1 MLQSNAAKN
10 VTNKILIKESKIGYD
25 FDVFGDVGR
34 FDYSIKLNWRQYDFL
49 SDELL
54 SSYKEALSYIAEE
67 LSANYCHQ
75 IFKNLLSFFRKQ
87 DSLTIDLQSI
97 INYRSS
103 LNDDQEHYLG
113 SLRAFLV
120 SWYHWEIPGV
130 PADVVKFMEEITL
143 KGFVKGKAVAKGCP
157 YSGAFTMS
165 EQQAILTWAVNAYIK
180 KEINTK
186 EYSYL
191 LTLLYTGRRPVQI
204 RNLAQKDLCNR
215 QSSDHNYQYFVNIP
229 RAKQRGKSFRESFN
243 EIEIDEDLYL
253 LLNQQSIETLELFE
267 NQLGNR
273 LSKELTKELPIFAES
288 NIQQEFNTEKDI
300 QERIL
305 KTADYLFLN
314 ANNATSL
321 MYELAKKCKARSER
335 LVGEYIHLN
344 AYRFRYTKGTNMSR
358 RGIKGIFLAEA
369 LDHSDTQNLKV
380 YTENTHED
388 VELIDKAMSKALSP
402 LAQAFAGTLV
412 ESEKDAVRGNDPHS
426 RIRFNTGKASGSCGN
441 QGFCASGVNACY
453 TCIHF
458 QPWLEAPHSEY
469 LETILEEREVQKKAG
484 VSKFVIQSTDRLA
497 MAIQQVFQMCVDFRS
512 QRETTKSIAA
522 QGDKLI

>member
-25 FDVFGDVGR
+25 FDVFGDVWR
-34 FDYSIKLNWRQYDFL
+34 LDNSIKLNWRQYDFL

-75 IFKNLLSFFRKQ
+75 IFKNLLRFFRKQ

-204 RNLAQKDLCNR
+204 RNLAQKDLSKR
-215 QSSDHNYQYFVNIP
+215 QSSDHNYQYFLNIP

-243 EIEIDEDLYL
+243 EIEID
-253 LLNQQSIETLELFE
+253 
-267 NQLGNR
+267 
-273 LSKELTKELPIFAES
+273 
-288 NIQQEFNTEKDI
+288 
-300 QERIL
+300 
-305 KTADYLFLN
+305 
-314 ANNATSL
+314 
-321 MYELAKKCKARSER
+321 
-335 LVGEYIHLN
+335 
-344 AYRFRYTKGTNMSR
+344 
-358 RGIKGIFLAEA
+358 
-369 LDHSDTQNLKV
+369 
-380 YTENTHED
+380 
-388 VELIDKAMSKALSP
+388 
-402 LAQAFAGTLV
+402 
-412 ESEKDAVRGNDPHS
+412 
-426 RIRFNTGKASGSCGN
+426 
-441 QGFCASGVNACY
+441 
-453 TCIHF
+453 
-458 QPWLEAPHSEY
+458 
-469 LETILEEREVQKKAG
+469 
-484 VSKFVIQSTDRLA
+484 
-497 MAIQQVFQMCVDFRS
+497 
-512 QRETTKSIAA
+512 
-522 QGDKLI
+522 